1 MFDRSRWLPGVALLL
16 SFVSLHMLKAQEDEP
31 NSNQLLFVPP
41 PVEGVISL
49 GAYDSKGKLV
59 RILKKAAE
67 LDSFKSASDGLII
80 DWDRNDSQGKPVP
93 NGNYFAR
100 GVLVGD
106 VKIEGVAFHL
116 NDWVDS
122 SDDPR
127 IRKVLS
133 ATLLD
138 TQRPAVLAEASQPE
152 VVVLESNGS
161 RSSVIPLS
169 FDPLTIKAA
178 GPNLL
183 LFDKSQAMLIDQAS
197 GAEVARQNLSDLRD
211 ADAL

>member
-1 MFDRSRWLPGVALLL
+1 MFDRPRWLPGLALALL
-16 SFVSLHMLKAQEDEP
+16 FISLHALYAEDDEATAD
-31 NSNQLLFVPP
+31 QLSFVPP

-59 RILKKAAE
+59 RVLKKDAE
-67 LDSFKSASDGLII
+67 IDSFKAASDGLLI

-93 NGNYFAR
+93 DGKYFAR

-116 NDWVDS
+116 NDWVDAS
-122 SDDPR
+122 TDPR

-138 TQRPAVLAEASQPE
+138 ARRTVVLADASKPEA
-152 VVVLESNGS
+152 VVLESNGK
-161 RSSVIPLS
+161 RSS
-169 FDPLTIKAA
+169 T
-178 GPNLL
+178 
-183 LFDKSQAMLIDQAS
+183 
-197 GAEVARQNLSDLRD
+197 
-211 ADAL
+211 

>member
-1 MFDRSRWLPGVALLL
+1 MFDRPRWFPGIALLL
-16 SFVSLHMLKAQEDEP
+16 SFVSLQALKAQDEE
-31 NSNQLLFVPP
+31 SGGDQLQFVPP

-59 RILKKAAE
+59 RVLKKAAE
-67 LDSFKSASDGLII
+67 IDSFKAASDGLVI

-93 NGNYFAR
+93 NGKYFAR

-122 SDDPR
+122 SADPR

-138 TQRPAVLAEASQPE
+138 AQRTAVLVDVLTTGS
-152 VVVLESNGS
+152 VVLESNGN
-161 RSSVIPLS
+161 RSGTISLPFNPQHHQGCRTEPPPL
-169 FDPLTIKAA
+169 
-178 GPNLL
+178 
-183 LFDKSQAMLIDQAS
+183 
-197 GAEVARQNLSDLRD
+197 
-211 ADAL
+211 

>member
-1 MFDRSRWLPGVALLL
+1 MFDRPRWIPGIALLL
-16 SFVSLHMLKAQEDEP
+16 SLLSLQALKAQDEES
-31 NSNQLLFVPP
+31 NSSQLLFVPP

-59 RILKKAAE
+59 RVLKKAAE
-67 LDSFKSASDGLII
+67 LDSFKSGSDGLVI

-93 NGNYFAR
+93 NGKYFAR
-100 GVLVGD
+100 GVLTGD

-138 TQRPAVLAEASQPE
+138 AQRPAVLAEAAKTE

-183 LFDKSQAMLIDQAS
+183 LFDKSQAMLIDQPS
-197 GAEVARQNLSDLRD
+197 GAGGGGKNPSA
-211 ADAL
+211 

>member
-1 MFDRSRWLPGVALLL
+1 M
-16 SFVSLHMLKAQEDEP
+16 
-31 NSNQLLFVPP
+31 LFVPP

-59 RILKKAAE
+59 RVLKKAAE
-67 LDSFKSASDGLII
+67 IDSFKAASDGLVI

-93 NGNYFAR
+93 NGKYFAR
-100 GVLVGD
+100 GVLIGD

-138 TQRPAVLAEASQPE
+138 AQRPVVLAEASQPE
-152 VVVLESNGS
+152 AVVLESNGN
-161 RSSVIPLS
+161 RSNTIPLP
-169 FDPLTIKAA
+169 FNPLTIKAA
-178 GPNLL
+178 G
-183 LFDKSQAMLIDQAS
+183 SQPP
-197 GAEVARQNLSDLRD
+197 
-211 ADAL
+211 AL